1 MDEVVATPNGRLH
14 LSCRG
19 EGETTAVLVAGFNDD
34 GRNWSSVTPSLAA
47 STRVCWYSRFGTGD
61 SDQPSKPQT
70 FSSQARDLHALLRAA
85 AEPGPYLVVGH
96 SYGGAVAVTFA
107 SLFPESVRGL
117 VLIDASP
124 PGWDTAICAVPDDG
138 TEAAGDLNR
147 SCDAVADPS
156 RNPEHLDGPAAF
168 AGVAAISSLGSL
180 PVTVL
185 TASEHPFPGLAPPS
199 KRDSTTCGTPA
210 RTTGPRSHRP
220 PS

>member
-1 MDEVVATPNGRLH
+1 M
-14 LSCRG
+14 
-19 EGETTAVLVAGFNDD
+19 LVAGFNDD

-70 FSSQARDLHALLRAA
+70 FSSQARDLDALLRAA

-124 PGWDTAICAVPDDG
+124 PGWDRRSALCPTTAPRPPVISTGAAMRSLTRPGTLSTSTVP
-138 TEAAGDLNR
+138 
-147 SCDAVADPS
+147 
-156 RNPEHLDGPAAF
+156 
-168 AGVAAISSLGSL
+168 
-180 PVTVL
+180 
-185 TASEHPFPGLAPPS
+185 
-199 KRDSTTCGTPA
+199 
-210 RTTGPRSHRP
+210 PRSPAWPRSARWAHF
-220 PS
+220 PSPS